1 MNGSIFILTLRF
13 CFAHRQRQHMH
24 TAMPMW
30 PESCLYN
37 VQTLIQAGLI
47 SQDEATGDDLT
58 EFLPRHL
65 SADVTEMQRHERFSF
80 AVARTLDLTSEQLQQ
95 CLEFRRTDE
104 RLVLLHDELA
114 DGRGYLAARNSLK
127 GLL

>member
-1 MNGSIFILTLRF
+1 
-13 CFAHRQRQHMH
+13 
-24 TAMPMW
+24 MPIR
-30 PESCLYN
+30 SKLHLHN
-37 VQTLIQAGLI
+37 VQTLVQAGLV
-47 SQDEATGDDLT
+47 SQDEATGDDVT
-58 EFLPRHL
+58 EFLPRHI

-80 AVARTLDLTSEQLQQ
+80 AVARTLDLTNEQLQQ
-95 CLEFRRTDE
+95 CLEISRTDE